1 MGDSIYDLAFA
12 CALRGEGQSKK
23 ITFITTP
30 AVKNNTLIELLGF
43 TRIEIPGPWL
53 RSGWVGRPDELL
65 KSVLEFR
72 RLVSSV
78 NRGGIG
84 IDARAGII
92 ERLMVLSAS
101 NEFVQIYRYHGRSD
115 RNIRNRI
122 LGYHSDHV
130 FVCRSTLASA
140 MGFTNL
146 DQSCHLEWPFLHRL
160 FQPKANKHQIL
171 LCPEASMR
179 GKECGVR
186 FWQDLNKTLRHNGFE
201 TIVVLSRGGYWQKN
215 YSSMFSNLWLGEIDE
230 FGYLI
235 AESDAIVAV
244 DSFAGHFAAAIGV
257 PVFSLFGPT
266 DPNLWRPWGRRNM
279 WLQPKAAAKIKFSRN
294 NIEKIGPSVMC
305 DLSVANVMDS
315 FLPWFHT
322 VTAK

>member
-1 MGDSIYDLAFA
+1 
-12 CALRGEGQSKK
+12 
-23 ITFITTP
+23 
-30 AVKNNTLIELLGF
+30 
-43 TRIEIPGPWL
+43 
-53 RSGWVGRPDELL
+53 
-65 KSVLEFR
+65 
-72 RLVSSV
+72 
-78 NRGGIG
+78 
-84 IDARAGII
+84 
-92 ERLMVLSAS
+92 
-101 NEFVQIYRYHGRSD
+101 
-115 RNIRNRI
+115 
-122 LGYHSDHV
+122 
-130 FVCRSTLASA
+130 
-140 MGFTNL
+140 
-146 DQSCHLEWPFLHRL
+146 
-160 FQPKANKHQIL
+160 
-171 LCPEASMR
+171 MR

-186 FWQDLNKTLRHNGFE
+186 FWQYLNRTLRHNGFE

-279 WLQPKAAAKIKFSRN
+279 WLQAKASAKIKFSRN

-322 VTAK
+322 VTAKE